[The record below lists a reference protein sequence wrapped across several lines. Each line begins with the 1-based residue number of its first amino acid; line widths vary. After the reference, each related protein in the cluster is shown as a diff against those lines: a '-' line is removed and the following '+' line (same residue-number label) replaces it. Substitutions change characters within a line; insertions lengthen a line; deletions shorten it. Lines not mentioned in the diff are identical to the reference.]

1 MRLALEK
8 AIVLADSRAG
18 VTHGWNEFRPTGLL
32 FYRDGATEAVFVP
45 DRPDQQASL
54 RDVAI
59 ATGRAARAHFKN
71 IAALGMI
78 CAAWASRQAGADP
91 TLVSPA
97 TAPDRKR
104 ARITHVVDVEGTAHI
119 FTNVEGQRHH
129 EYGPVRDC
137 EPIPAM
143 LSQVLAEATF
153 TSWTFC
159 HTGMHERV
167 PLL

>member
-1 MRLALEK
+1 MSPTLSQ
-8 AIVLADSRAG
+8 AIALADSQAG
-18 VTHGWNEFRPTGLL
+18 ATHGWAEFRPTGLL

-45 DRPDQQASL
+45 DPKASL

-59 ATGRAARAHFKN
+59 ATGRAARAHFKS
-71 IAALGMI
+71 ITALGMI

-104 ARITHVVDVEGTAHI
+104 ARITHVVDVEGNAHV
-119 FTNVEGQRHH
+119 FTNVEGERHH
-129 EYGPVRDC
+129 EHGPVRDC